1 MKVSIIVRA
10 KNEERW
16 ITSSLNAIFNQSF
29 KDIEV
34 ILVDNQSTDMTVAK
48 AKKFNVKV
56 LQIEDY
62 LPGKALNLGIEA
74 SSGEFI
80 ASISAH
86 CIPKDQYWLSNLL
99 RNFEDE
105 SVAGVYG
112 RQEPMSF
119 TNDLDKRDLHITFG
133 LDRRVQ
139 VKDCFFHNA
148 NSLIKR
154 SIWEKIPFDGT
165 ITNIEDRVWGQ
176 RVIDTGYKIIYEPE
190 AAVFHH
196 HGIHQS
202 MDIERCKNIVRIMES
217 LNENNGSKDVN
228 IDSFLD
234 NLKIVGIVAVGSL
247 TESVSE
253 TPGYLFASGSERV
266 TYAVSP
272 AIQSPAPASIVRLAS
287 LYVTIMSTLFPPYV
301 KTTLLSPPTSS
312 TVTSC
317 EVPFPDHDSNTPL
330 LMSFSVI
337 NTSRNPSTT
346 LSAVAVELFNLQ
358 LSVHPIS
365 PCSASDMKVF
375 PPFVSVSLLAKVKL
389 APEPDGSAKL
399 NLHLS
404 AVVGSMFSA
413 GSVIDNDKCVS
424 SEGLLLARLI
434 AVSPLVFPNST
445 SMLSPPYSTSNA
457 EENSND
463 KM

>member
-1 MKVSIIVRA
+1 MKISIIVRA

-48 AKKFNVKV
+48 ARKFNVKV
-56 LQIEDY
+56 LQTEDY

-86 CIPKDQYWLSNLL
+86 CIPKDRYWLSNLL

-133 LDRRVQ
+133 LDRRIQ

-148 NSLIKR
+148 NSLIKK
-154 SIWEKIPFDGT
+154 SVWEKIPFDET

-234 NLKIVGIVAVGSL
+234 NLNIVGIVVVKGDMEYLSGEPLIKYTIDKARESKLIDKLVVSTDN
-247 TESVSE
+247 TEILEYSKRMG
-253 TPGYLFASGSERV
+253 TD
-266 TYAVSP
+266 
-272 AIQSPAPASIVRLAS
+272 I
-287 LYVTIMSTLFPPYV
+287 TIMRPV
-301 KTTLLSPPTSS
+301 DLSGENIGIEK
-312 TVTSC
+312 V
-317 EVPFPDHDSNTPL
+317 
-330 LMSFSVI
+330 
-337 NTSRNPSTT
+337 
-346 LSAVAVELFNLQ
+346 LQ
-358 LSVHPIS
+358 YT
-365 PCSASDMKVF
+365 
-375 PPFVSVSLLAKVKL
+375 
-389 APEPDGSAKL
+389 
-399 NLHLS
+399 
-404 AVVGSMFSA
+404 
-413 GSVIDNDKCVS
+413 
-424 SEGLLLARLI
+424 LARLEEDMNI
-434 AVSPLVFPNST
+434 LPDVIVYLGVQSPFRPKGL
-445 SMLSPPYSTSNA
+445 
-457 EENSND
+457 
-463 KM
+463 